1 MPDLYPAWS
10 HFIQEKLEVSFTCPG
25 TSKNN
30 FTILCSIFGYYYEL
44 TCYVEN
50 SVDPGSTLFLI
61 VYVCIHTVSKGVY
74 TCILFKHSEGF
85 AQIFVHICSLLWEEK
100 LSMGFLA
107 KRHDISLN
115 EMFI

>member
-10 HFIQEKLEVSFTCPG
+10 HFIQEKLEVSFTYPG

-30 FTILCSIFGYYYEL
+30 FTILCSIFGYYEL

-74 TCILFKHSEGF
+74 TCILFKHSE
-85 AQIFVHICSLLWEEK
+85 APLRSLCISVLYYGKKNFLWD
-100 LSMGFLA
+100 F
-107 KRHDISLN
+107 
-115 EMFI
+115 